1 MKYLVDTDISSY
13 FLRGKNNL
21 FEVFDEKGVENIRL
35 SCISLAELEV
45 LSRRNPESKI
55 NLSTIFSF
63 SEKLGIVDVDRDT
76 WRLFSTLKA
85 EALNKGAQRGDF
97 DILNASI
104 AKQHGM
110 IVVTNN
116 VKHYEDLVPV
126 ENWTT

>member
-1 MKYLVDTDISSY
+1 MKYLIDTDISSY

-21 FEVFDEKGVENIRL
+21 FKVFDEKGVENIRL
-35 SCISLAELEV
+35 SCISLAELGV
-45 LSRRNPESKI
+45 LAHRNPESKI

-63 SEKLGIVDVDRDT
+63 SEKLGVVDVDRDT

-85 EALNKGAQRGDF
+85 EVLNKGAQRGDF

-104 AKQHGM
+104 AKQHDM